1 MGGLYVKKLILGFGA
16 ISLIAVWA
24 YFFFGSG
31 GATVSGPTDLQIRY
45 AENAAPSDP
54 TLAEIYDRS
63 CRACHTDQESKAP
76 LTGHSGAWDV
86 RVSERGLNGLINS
99 VKNGLETMP
108 AMGLCND
115 CGDDDFKRLIEF
127 MAKEA
132 S

>member
-1 MGGLYVKKLILGFGA
+1 MKKIILGFGA
-16 ISLIAVWA
+16 ISLIAVGA

-31 GATVSGPTDLQIRY
+31 GATVSGPTNLQIRY
-45 AENAAPSDP
+45 AENATPSDP

-76 LTGHSGAWDV
+76 LTGHSEAWQM
-86 RVSERGLNGLINS
+86 RMNARGMAGLINS
-99 VKNGLETMP
+99 AKNGLETMP

-115 CGDDDFKRLIEF
+115 CSDDDFKRLIEF

>member
-1 MGGLYVKKLILGFGA
+1 MKKIILGFGA
-16 ISLIAVWA
+16 ISLIAVGA

-31 GATVSGPTDLQIRY
+31 GATVSALSDLQLRY
-45 AENAAPSDP
+45 AENATPSDP
-54 TLAEIYDRS
+54 TQAEIYDRS
-63 CRACHTDQESKAP
+63 CRACHTDKESKAP
-76 LTGHSGAWDV
+76 LTGHSEAWQT
-86 RVSERGLNGLINS
+86 RMNARGMDGLINS